1 MPSYTPYNPTGQP
14 NYPTGQ
20 PVFQPGPTNFQ
31 NPPTAGNVGAVP
43 PSYPTTN
50 PPSSQPVAIF
60 NPINT
65 QLPVSGTGL
74 TSAPPPSIPVSK
86 ATITPTPRVS
96 AVSSN
101 PLSQNSPLPAWNDP
115 PTFAAKNKVSNNL
128 AITKVQWKLRI
139 SDTLET
145 LNKQK
150 MAKCIAENRNL
161 IAFCTGPYWFYSTVT
176 FPLKASFFRSVNYVY
191 TCGAELSIPYGEVSF
206 IQRVLLQR
214 LHSKIRTFTKFCVC
228 LSVPQPSVPTPTPIT
243 APMMTPL
250 GEAPIAGQQAPPIS
264 GATATYRQSSPA
276 PAPTQVRWSS
286 ISGSKLHRVTYN
298 DSVNLCTWFKR
309 SRFLCLWSF

>member
-1 MPSYTPYNPTGQP
+1 MPSYTPYNRTGQP

-74 TSAPPPSIPVSK
+74 TSAPPPSISVSK
-86 ATITPTPRVS
+86 ATITPTPRVT

-128 AITKVQWKLRI
+128 AITKVQ
-139 SDTLET
+139 
-145 LNKQK
+145 
-150 MAKCIAENRNL
+150 
-161 IAFCTGPYWFYSTVT
+161 
-176 FPLKASFFRSVNYVY
+176 
-191 TCGAELSIPYGEVSF
+191 
-206 IQRVLLQR
+206 
-214 LHSKIRTFTKFCVC
+214 
-228 LSVPQPSVPTPTPIT
+228 
-243 APMMTPL
+243 
-250 GEAPIAGQQAPPIS
+250 
-264 GATATYRQSSPA
+264 
-276 PAPTQVRWSS
+276 
-286 ISGSKLHRVTYN
+286 
-298 DSVNLCTWFKR
+298 
-309 SRFLCLWSF
+309 